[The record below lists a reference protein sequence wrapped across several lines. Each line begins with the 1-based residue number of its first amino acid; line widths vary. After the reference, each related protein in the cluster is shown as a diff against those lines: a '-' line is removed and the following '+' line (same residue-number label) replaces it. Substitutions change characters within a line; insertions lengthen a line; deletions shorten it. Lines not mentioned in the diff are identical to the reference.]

1 MFPRSLCPRGTL
13 AGLFMHVFVAGL
25 VYIGATT
32 PAHASDTVFAGGGTM
47 AQIVDGGGTRTTLTL
62 INLDSSAAPYTLY
75 FYDDNG
81 NPFALSTTAG
91 GSSSILAGTLNPN
104 ASIIIQTNGAGA
116 TISQGWAQLITN
128 NTIAGSAVFGI
139 PVNGQFLQ
147 ASCPL
152 DTGEDDRFGL
162 PFDHT
167 TSVTGVAIANSWI
180 QTPLTVT
187 VTIFDI
193 NGNQILTDSFSV
205 PGSGHTAF
213 MLTDRYP
220 QLAGVRG
227 FALFSGSYFMNVL
240 GLRATAT
247 TFTSITP
254 IVAVGW

>member
-1 MFPRSLCPRGTL
+1 MFPRLSSILPMVAALLSYVPL
-13 AGLFMHVFVAGL
+13 AA
-25 VYIGATT
+25 
-32 PAHASDTVFAGGGTM
+32 PAHAADIVYAGGG
-47 AQIVDGGGTRTTLTL
+47 ALSQIVDGGGTSTILTL

-81 NPFALSTTAG
+81 NPLTLSTTSSTTAG
-91 GSSSILAGTLNPN
+91 APASILAGTLGAN
-104 ASIIIQTNGAGA
+104 SSTIILTNGGGG
-116 TISQGWAQLITN
+116 TVLQGWALLVTN

-139 PVNGQFLQ
+139 PLNGQIVQ

-152 DTGEDDRFGL
+152 DTGQDYQFGL

-180 QTPLTVT
+180 TTPLTVS
-187 VTIFDI
+187 VTILDL
-193 NGNQILTDSFSV
+193 NGNQILTDTITL
-205 PGSGHTAF
+205 PGSGHTSF

-220 QLAGVRG
+220 QFAGVQG
-227 FALFSGSYFMNVL
+227 FALFSGSYYMNVL

-254 IVAVGW
+254 IVADGW